1 MLKETP
7 LPTTVRP
14 PALFK
19 LSGRLRQFM
28 AENHFRDGDKLP
40 PGGLWRNPLAFPEQR
55 PWGHSCPRRTGA
67 P

>member
-14 PALFK
+14 RRYQK
-19 LSGRLRQFM
+19 LSERLRQFM

-40 PGGLWRNPLAFPEQR
+40 PERALAESF
-55 PWGHSCPRRTGA
+55 GVSRTGA

>member
-14 PALFK
+14 RRYQK
-19 LSGRLRQFM
+19 LSERLRQFM

-40 PGGLWRNPLAFPEQR
+40 PER
-55 PWGHSCPRRTGA
+55 A

>member
-14 PALFK
+14 RHYQK
-19 LSGRLRQFM
+19 LSERLRQFM

-40 PGGLWRNPLAFPEQR
+40 GAGSGGVLWRFPKQR
-55 PWGHSCPRRTGA
+55 P
-67 P
+67 